1 MTNVCVYGI
10 YYNKYNIAVITLRLR
25 DNGETMK
32 IALGADDAG
41 RELKDTIK
49 AELERSGYVTE
60 DFGLYAPEKTADY
73 PDYALPAA
81 EAVASGK
88 CDTGILVCGTG
99 IGMSI
104 CANKVKGIRCAHVT
118 DCFSAEATRL
128 HNDANM
134 LALGARVT
142 GEGLAL
148 KIVKTFLETP
158 YSGAERHT
166 RRINKITAIEKKY
179 YGD

>member
-1 MTNVCVYGI
+1 
-10 YYNKYNIAVITLRLR
+10 
-25 DNGETMK
+25 MK
-32 IALGADDAG
+32 IALAADDAG
-41 RELKDTIK
+41 RELKNAIGK
-49 AELERSGYVTE
+49 ELIAKGYE
-60 DFGLYAPEKTADY
+60 IADFGLGEPMPTADY

-81 EAVASGK
+81 EAVASGE
-88 CDTGILVCGTG
+88 CAFGILVCGTG
-99 IGMSI
+99 IGMSM

-142 GEGLAL
+142 GIGLAL
-148 KIVKTFLETP
+148 KIVDAFLSTE

-166 RRINKITAIEKKY
+166 RRINKITAIEDKY
-179 YGD
+179 FKA

>member
-1 MTNVCVYGI
+1 
-10 YYNKYNIAVITLRLR
+10 
-25 DNGETMK
+25 MK

-41 RELKDTIK
+41 RELKDVIK
-49 AELERSGYVTE
+49 AELEKQGYVIE
-60 DFGLYAPEKTADY
+60 DFGLNAPMPTADY

-81 EAVASGK
+81 EAVAGGV
-88 CDTGILVCGTG
+88 CDFGILVCGTG
-99 IGMSI
+99 IGMSM
-104 CANKVKGIRCAHVT
+104 CANKVKGIRCAHAT

-142 GEGLAL
+142 GAGLAL
-148 KIVKTFLETP
+148 KIVGTFLETP

-166 RRINKITAIEKKY
+166 RRISKITDIENKY
-179 YGD
+179 FR

>member
-1 MTNVCVYGI
+1 
-10 YYNKYNIAVITLRLR
+10 
-25 DNGETMK
+25 MK

-41 RELKDTIK
+41 RELKDIIK
-49 AELERSGYVTE
+49 AELEKSGYETV
-60 DFGLYAPEKTADY
+60 DFGLYAAEPTADY

-81 EAVASGK
+81 EAVAGGE
-88 CDTGILVCGTG
+88 CDLGILVCGTG

-104 CANKVKGIRCAHVT
+104 CANKVKGVRCAHAT
-118 DCFSAEATRL
+118 DCFSAEATRY

-142 GEGLAL
+142 GVGLAL
-148 KIVKTFLETP
+148 KIVKTFLDTP

-166 RRINKITAIEKKY
+166 RRINKITEIENKY
-179 YGD
+179 FKA